1 MGEEL
6 DRNSA
11 DQSDRLVSAAP
22 YGLLLLLTVV
32 NALNF
37 VDRNLLAS
45 FANYLKPELNLTDTQ
60 FGLLT
65 GIVFLLFYAVAGL
78 FMGMLADLSNR
89 PKLIAGAIAV
99 WSLLTA
105 ASGAARGFVSLAIP
119 RALIGIGESALTP
132 SAMSLLADR
141 FSRARMGL
149 VAAIYYT
156 GVPIGAGAGLLLA
169 GYLGPVIGWRNCF
182 YAVGALGLILS
193 LLMLAVHEPRK
204 VPVRQPGTGLGFAA
218 QIAQL
223 IVALRRSKALVAT
236 MCGGVALHIAVGA
249 AQFDQ
254 LWFVVERGFEKGE
267 IARLSGLVT
276 VFAGIAGNLFGGMLG
291 DWWQR
296 HMKTGRPMMLFWM
309 MLAILPLSIA
319 YRLAEP
325 GTLIFNIGLGIGV
338 FQLAAFYGPT
348 FSTVQEL
355 ASQES
360 RATVTGFY
368 ILCLNC
374 IGMGVGV
381 TGAGW
386 AIDHFRQAGFAEPYT
401 ASVLVGVALS
411 TLALPAF
418 FLAGRWSKADR
429 AKIDA
434 QEAAA

>member
-1 MGEEL
+1 MGEEMA
-6 DRNSA
+6 RNSDVQA
-11 DQSDRLVSAAP
+11 DRLVSAAP
-22 YGLLLLLTVV
+22 YGLLFLLTVT

-193 LLMLAVHEPRK
+193 LLMLTVHEPRK
-204 VPVRQPGTGLGFAA
+204 VPIRKPGAGLGFGA

-236 MCGGVALHIAVGA
+236 MCGGVALHFAVGA

-276 VFAGIAGNLFGGMLG
+276 VVAGIAGNLFGGMLG

-296 HMKTGRPMMLFWM
+296 HRKTGRPMMLFWM

-319 YRLAEP
+319 YRLSEP

-386 AIDHFRQAGFAEPYT
+386 AIDQFRQAGFAEPYT

-411 TLALPAF
+411 ALALPAF
-418 FLAGRWSKADR
+418 FLAGLWTKADR